1 MGPRLPVI
9 TRIGLGLGELLGL
22 IQIPISAR
30 RVERMMRVGKR
41 DPQEERLVPL
51 LDRTR
56 AQIID
61 RALTDIG
68 GGIKPLRDRSAQGL
82 QTDIV
87 MW

>member
-1 MGPRLPVI
+1 
-9 TRIGLGLGELLGL
+9 
-22 IQIPISAR
+22 
-30 RVERMMRVGKR
+30 MMRVGKR

-61 RALTDIG
+61 RGLTDIG
-68 GGIKPLRDRSAQGL
+68 GGIKPLRDRGAQGL
-82 QTDIV
+82 QTNIV